1 MDARPLPPAG
11 LTRVLAAALACACL
25 LASAPASDAAD
36 QEVTL
41 RTTFA
46 PDRLRTP
53 TTIEFGFRIRSTIP
67 GRAPSPVTSMSLYLP
82 AGMGLATSTLGLAQ
96 CEPSTLGERGP
107 EGCPAN
113 AQVGDGTAQAE
124 MIVGDET
131 IDESATIHA
140 LLGPPAGENERVLFY
155 VEAVS
160 PVDAHFVFPSQI
172 LPATG
177 RYGGR
182 LETTVPLIPT
192 WTDGPDISLISFS
205 STIGPR
211 GLTYYRHVRDRIVPF
226 HPRGI
231 GVPAHCPREGFP
243 FRAEFTF
250 QDATR
255 ASATSAVPCPAREMT
270 LSRRARQAARPTP
283 RTSHRT
289 RAGRSR
295 ARRPPPAA
303 ADPAG

>member
-1 MDARPLPPAG
+1 MSRALRSAAMDARPLPPAG
-11 LTRVLAAALACACL
+11 LTRVLTAALGCACL
-25 LASAPASDAAD
+25 LAFPPAGYAAD
-36 QEVTL
+36 QQVTL

-53 TTIEFGFRIRSTIP
+53 TTIEFGFHIHSTIP
-67 GRAPSPVTSMSLYLP
+67 GRAPSPVMSMSLYLP

-113 AQVGDGTAQAE
+113 AQVGNGTAHAE
-124 MIVGDET
+124 MVVGDET
-131 IDESATIHA
+131 VNASAAIHA
-140 LLGPPAGENERVLFY
+140 LLGPPAGENEQILFY
-155 VEAVS
+155 VDAVS
-160 PVDAHFVFPSQI
+160 PVDAQFVFPSQI
-172 LPATG
+172 LPASG

-192 WTDGPDISLISFS
+192 WTDGPDVSLTSFS

-231 GVPAHCPREGFP
+231 SVPADCPRTGFP

-250 QDATR
+250 QDTTR
-255 ASATSAVPCPAREMT
+255 ASATSAVPCP
-270 LSRRARQAARPTP
+270 RAR
-283 RTSHRT
+283 
-289 RAGRSR
+289 
-295 ARRPPPAA
+295 
-303 ADPAG
+303 